1 MRSGAGDE
9 KLDPYDA
16 SNHVESAVYVAAIAL
31 VGLAYRATFIT
42 QGFNATDEGWLQS
55 VGRRITLGQV
65 PYRDFRFAFPP
76 VSIYKEAAL
85 QAIFGDAYTLLF
97 ARWVFVAE
105 ATLGS
110 VIAYLILTRF
120 VRPRIAVLATLPT
133 VFFSVLIYY
142 FSNYTY
148 HADTLALVSILLI
161 ALARKTASGRHSR
174 LGQLPA
180 WRPWPSRTTPVS
192 SS

>member
-1 MRSGAGDE
+1 M
-9 KLDPYDA
+9 P
-16 SNHVESAVYVAAIAL
+16 AAIQDEPRDTRMAVVARPGGARGRSL
-31 VGLAYRATFIT
+31 PFKHAESIVYITVIVVVGLAYRATFIT

-120 VRPRIAVLATLPT
+120 VRPRIAFLATLPT
-133 VFFSVLIYY
+133 VFFSAW
-142 FSNYTY
+142 T
-148 HADTLALVSILLI
+148 
-161 ALARKTASGRHSR
+161 RCRR
-174 LGQLPA
+174 LSCG
-180 WRPWPSRTTPVS
+180 
-192 SS
+192 